1 MNHSTTLLR
10 AGTIAALAGC
20 LCLTPLMG
28 CSSDDDATG
37 EEGLNTQEG
46 SDNQGTANA
55 GEGGDNNS
63 SPGNNDDPSDPNN
76 GDNNNVAPNNSDPN
90 HNTSPPN
97 QADELPEGSLT
108 TVTLM
113 DDTVAMDEGYTDYIT
128 IDVPDDVYSLAI
140 TVTEGDPDDNFLV
153 TDWSDDSGFYI
164 VPEGWEETQQIC
176 YQNCNNRTMP
186 RPGAYG
192 ILAPNNPDS
201 QANPGEHQFRVHA
214 MDMPE
219 IAFQFAEPSVG
230 TSESVRVTVH
240 AEIVDNEVPDT
251 GTINLNL
258 FFSGAN
264 DWDADTAASDPDFQ
278 AMLDEV
284 DQVYDQV
291 GIDLGDISYHDVSS
305 DYQVLSDIMSGSGD
319 MAQMMT
325 ESIRGDY
332 VGPSVFFVS
341 ELDAFGGIFGKD
353 GAPGDSLQQGVG
365 GVLGIS
371 AGIPGPMII
380 DGSPASGVAVAVD
393 SSMAEGSPGLTHVV
407 AHELGHY
414 LGLFHTS
421 EQAAFGPTPEHDPL
435 PDTPEN
441 DTTYLMHAT
450 GDGDTLSEWQGRV
463 MRKNPWVYHD

>member
-1 MNHSTTLLR
+1 MTYPTTWLR
-10 AGTIAALAGC
+10 AGTIAAMAGC
-20 LCLTPLMG
+20 LCLTPLLG
-28 CSSDDDATG
+28 CSSDDDAG
-37 EEGLNTQEG
+37 ANAGLNTEEG
-46 SDNQGTANA
+46 PNNNNNGGSTNG
-55 GEGGDNNS
+55 GEGGDENS
-63 SPGNNDDPSDPNN
+63 SPSNSSNNGNNQPNN
-76 GDNNNVAPNNSDPN
+76 GGGDDPPTN
-90 HNTSPPN
+90 A
-97 QADELPEGSLT
+97 ADELPQGSLT
-108 TVTLM
+108 TVTLL
-113 DDTVAMDEGYTDYIT
+113 DEFDVPMEDGYTDHLTVDI
-128 IDVPDDVYSLAI
+128 PDDVYSVAI
-140 TVTEGDPDDNFLV
+140 TVTEGDEDDNFLV
-153 TDWSDDSGFYI
+153 TDWSDEDGFYI

-201 QANPGEHQFRVHA
+201 KVEPGEHQFRVHA
-214 MDMPE
+214 LAMPA
-219 IAFQFAEPSVG
+219 IGFQFDEPDVG

-240 AEIVDNEVPDT
+240 AEIVDDEIPDT

-258 FFSGAN
+258 FFTGSN
-264 DWDADTAASDPDFQ
+264 DWTASSAASDSEFQ

-284 DQVYDQV
+284 DDVYDQV
-291 GIDLGDISYHDVSS
+291 GINLGDISYHDVSS
-305 DYQVLSDIMSGSGD
+305 DYAVLEDIMSGSGD
-319 MAQMMT
+319 MAQMMR
-325 ESIRGDY
+325 ESSRGDH

-341 ELDAFGGIFGKD
+341 ELNAFGGIFGKD
-353 GAPGDSLQQGVG
+353 DIAGDNLQAGG

-393 SSMAEGSPGLTHVV
+393 SSMADGSPGLTHVV

-421 EQAAFGPTPEHDPL
+421 EQMAFGPTPEHDPL
-435 PDTPEN
+435 PDTAED
-441 DTTYLMHAT
+441 DTSLLMHAT